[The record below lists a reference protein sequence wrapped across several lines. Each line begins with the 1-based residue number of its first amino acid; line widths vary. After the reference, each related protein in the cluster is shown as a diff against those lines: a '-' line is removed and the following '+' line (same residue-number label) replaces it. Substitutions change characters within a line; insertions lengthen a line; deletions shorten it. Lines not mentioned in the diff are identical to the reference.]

1 MAELHW
7 APLKQFLAKYISSTC
22 EITYDNILNKL
33 NTDMHYLRRTVLQN
47 LHIATLYFETRTINY
62 YNTVAKELFNLTD
75 YWFRFEF
82 AKSRGQ
88 IHSHG
93 LIFSETQAKNIE
105 QALDIDGLSSDQEK
119 AETLYKWL
127 QTHEEDTDTI
137 FSPGFVS
144 MHPAG
149 GFQENGQDGSKVWI
163 PNKEKWAKPEGTQE
177 PPEINPLNLI
187 MTEYCTTPEKVKKLY
202 LYLVNRV
209 ALHNCN
215 DYCLKRKR
223 VDSDTRY
230 CRFHF
235 GKEDPITKK
244 TPGKELHPFAPILTG
259 DKHPRYE
266 GPRDHC
272 RIIMNVKA
280 HLLSWLA
287 NCDTRAL
294 VDQDLLNLQK
304 YITSYAC
311 KGAAATQDLVT
322 IYGHLL
328 DSADPNASVKSIVL
342 RLLNRILGKI
352 DTPAACCDFINSGSK
367 LWHCTRK
374 FQSVGLSGY
383 RPLSSKPDGENFT
396 QKIAIDKFLS
406 NERREKNPTMT
417 LYDWVRECSCR
428 TKCTADHCPVF
439 TGIQVNPVWPLSENY
454 CKGKL
459 MMFSPG
465 VWTKP
470 EDLKLEGET
479 FGEAFARFFD
489 TEQCPRVVKD
499 NVKSAKKR
507 YDEKME
513 RERKRRHKL
522 NEQHN
527 DYANQESQADSQYS
541 FSSST
546 FSQDFQMR
554 EVNVAHELL
563 NEIHDANPSNAV
575 DEELEVPLLDG
586 GPDFD
591 WYEYAMQC
599 LGQAWPD
606 NVGSWLDDMDA
617 EVEKQTVNSYG
628 RCDLPRI
635 NLLLANELQRLII
648 AINLERMILLQ
659 KGENYEPLR
668 LLVQGT
674 AGTVVNFFGDLGQL
688 GPVKKLDL
696 HLRPAKNAS
705 PDELAGFAIYRNF
718 QDVIVL
724 NQTMRQKECEKMF
737 LERLLRIRGGRITQQ
752 DWLAVNARYEKELP
766 EAEKINYCNA
776 EITIT
781 LHETWREVNKEN
793 RKNLANLNV
802 PVATIPS
809 TGRGY
814 HHKNG
819 DKQVGQIPPKATI
832 AVNSKVILT
841 KNQKAFTPYGL
852 HNGAAGIVK
861 AILYEKGTS
870 PPQLPTAVIV
880 YFPRYTGPA
889 WDINNPKF
897 IPITA
902 VRSKC
907 ESECCS
913 RTGLPLIPGY
923 SLPIAKAQGITVGSN
938 QPAEFMRVS
947 IQEGKY
953 MEQQSLGITYTALSR
968 AESEDRWCL
977 IDKIPQDRLHY
988 INNHPQMQN
997 RHQEEKRLNELSA
1010 NTIARFN
1017 QHKDLSMVAPF
1028 CYVAFD
1034 LEEFDLRRGDLVLP
1048 LCLTS
1053 LYNDDE
1059 VPVFQ
1064 VFVPSCCDETVV
1076 PSIPLSDMV
1085 PIDPL
1090 ALPEERLTGFSLTVS
1105 KGNKYVSVKSG
1116 HGLQIGDYLVIR
1128 GHNYKITDVHPDDG
1142 SAAGAEN
1149 SRNVIYVDKP
1159 FKNNVNNQAFRYRKM
1174 VYVNGRIE
1182 SVGMTALHTYRG
1194 MSIRFNENKN
1204 ENLHGNMEVI
1214 FRCAVFNSSGFFTKN
1229 LAIAEVDM

>member
-1 MAELHW
+1 M
-7 APLKQFLAKYISSTC
+7 
-22 EITYDNILNKL
+22 
-33 NTDMHYLRRTVLQN
+33 
-47 LHIATLYFETRTINY
+47 
-62 YNTVAKELFNLTD
+62 
-75 YWFRFEF
+75 
-82 AKSRGQ
+82 
-88 IHSHG
+88 
-93 LIFSETQAKNIE
+93 
-105 QALDIDGLSSDQEK
+105 
-119 AETLYKWL
+119 
-127 QTHEEDTDTI
+127 
-137 FSPGFVS
+137 
-144 MHPAG
+144 
-149 GFQENGQDGSKVWI
+149 
-163 PNKEKWAKPEGTQE
+163 
-177 PPEINPLNLI
+177 
-187 MTEYCTTPEKVKKLY
+187 
-202 LYLVNRV
+202 
-209 ALHNCN
+209 
-215 DYCLKRKR
+215 
-223 VDSDTRY
+223 
-230 CRFHF
+230 
-235 GKEDPITKK
+235 
-244 TPGKELHPFAPILTG
+244 
-259 DKHPRYE
+259 
-266 GPRDHC
+266 
-272 RIIMNVKA
+272 IMNVKA

-287 NCDTRAL
+287 NCDTQAL

-352 DTPAACCDFINSGSK
+352 DTPAACCDFINSGGK

-383 RPLSSKPDGENFT
+383 RPLTSKPDGENFT

-439 TGIQVNPVWPLSENY
+439 TGIQVNPVWPLSEDY

-479 FGEAFARFFD
+479 FGEAFARFLD
-489 TEQCPRVVKD
+489 TDQCPRVVKD

-527 DYANQESQADSQYS
+527 DNANQESQADSQYS

-546 FSQDFQMR
+546 FSQDSQMR
-554 EVNVAHELL
+554 EVNVANELL
-563 NEIHDANPSNAV
+563 NELHDANPSNAV

-591 WYEYAMQC
+591 WHEYAMQC
-599 LGQAWPD
+599 LGQTWPD

-674 AGTVVNFFGDLGQL
+674 AGTGKTFVINSLSFIARRLRQRNNAVLNLAPTGTASLLLPGGRTVHSITPPLSKSKTNDLKSAQMSDYPLKGKALKKLCETIGYKNKGLELAVLNMDERSMFSKGLLGWTSERFSQATNNYDNTFGAIPVVNFFGDLGQL

-793 RKNLANLNV
+793 RKNLANLNF

-852 HNGAAGIVK
+852 HNGAVGIVK

-913 RTGLPLIPGY
+913 RTGLPLMPGY

-1010 NTIARFN
+1010 NTIARYSHLLN
-1017 QHKDLSMVAPF
+1017 KSKYLQL
-1028 CYVAFD
+1028 
-1034 LEEFDLRRGDLVLP
+1034 LNEFDVL
-1048 LCLTS
+1048 CNDGIITS
-1053 LYNDDE
+1053 VCTSGNAACTCVY
-1059 VPVFQ
+1059 
-1064 VFVPSCCDETVV
+1064 C
-1076 PSIPLSDMV
+1076 
-1085 PIDPL
+1085 
-1090 ALPEERLTGFSLTVS
+1090 SL
-1105 KGNKYVSVKSG
+1105 K
-1116 HGLQIGDYLVIR
+1116 
-1128 GHNYKITDVHPDDG
+1128 
-1142 SAAGAEN
+1142 
-1149 SRNVIYVDKP
+1149 
-1159 FKNNVNNQAFRYRKM
+1159 
-1174 VYVNGRIE
+1174 
-1182 SVGMTALHTYRG
+1182 
-1194 MSIRFNENKN
+1194 
-1204 ENLHGNMEVI
+1204 
-1214 FRCAVFNSSGFFTKN
+1214 
-1229 LAIAEVDM
+1229 